1 MLKHIPKKSLF
12 LFAGDA
18 LLITISLC
26 LSFVIISRDTLNVF
40 YTYTG
45 ASVISL
51 FFYLF
56 VFYMAEIYSFR
67 GRIISAKFILR
78 LVVAIIIS
86 NCMIA
91 AAFYVFHKWK
101 YDRSVFFLNCVFILF
116 YAVSWRLF
124 FDRFFKFGKRC
135 SSILKRAIL
144 PIIPSSYKQF
154 VKKID
159 DAQFSGTEIDNTQ
172 TLYGYIT
179 GKVPISQINYSWLSY
194 SDFYK
199 KNKALYNLKIK
210 VALDKIF
217 AILIIIIT
225 LPLIIVSAIAI
236 KLESRGSVFFT
247 QERRGEGTKTIKII
261 KFRTMI
267 QGMEEERERAGFR
280 NDPRITGVGKI
291 LRFFRIDEIPQ
302 LWNVIKGD
310 MSIVGPR
317 TLMKQEVSRF
327 SSEIP
332 YFYIRHFVKP
342 GITGWAQVHYKHGAN
357 AKDATE
363 KLQYDLYYIM
373 NLSPL
378 LDFYIFL
385 LTLKVVLYGRGA
397 R

>member
-1 MLKHIPKKSLF
+1 MLKHIPKKSLL
-12 LFAGDA
+12 LFVGDA

-26 LSFVIISRDTLNVF
+26 LSFVILSRGTSNVF

-67 GRIISAKFILR
+67 GRIISAKFILK
-78 LVVAIIIS
+78 LVVSIIIS

-91 AAFYVFHKWK
+91 ATFYVFHKWK
-101 YDRSVFFLNCVFILF
+101 YDRSVYFLNCAFILF
-116 YAVSWRLF
+116 YAISWRLI

-135 SSILKRAIL
+135 SNILKRAIL

-159 DAQFSGTEIDNTQ
+159 DAQFDGTEIDETQ

-236 KLESRGSVFFT
+236 KLESRGPVFFR

-342 GITGWAQVHYKHGAN
+342 GITGWAQVHYKHGVN
-357 AKDATE
+357 AEDATE

-385 LTLKVVLYGRGA
+385 MTLKVVLYGRGA

>member
-1 MLKHIPKKSLF
+1 MLKHIPKKSLL
-12 LFAGDA
+12 LFVGDA

-26 LSFVIISRDTLNVF
+26 LSFVILSRDTSNVF

-67 GRIISAKFILR
+67 GRIISAKFILK
-78 LVVAIIIS
+78 LVVSIIIS

-91 AAFYVFHKWK
+91 ATFYVFHKWK

-135 SSILKRAIL
+135 SNILKRAIL
-144 PIIPSSYKQF
+144 PIIPGSYKQF

-159 DAQFSGTEIDNTQ
+159 DAQFDGTEIDETQ

-225 LPLIIVSAIAI
+225 LPLVIVSAIAI

-332 YFYIRHFVKP
+332 FFYIRHFVKP

-357 AKDATE
+357 AEDATE

>member
-1 MLKHIPKKSLF
+1 
-12 LFAGDA
+12 
-18 LLITISLC
+18 
-26 LSFVIISRDTLNVF
+26 
-40 YTYTG
+40 
-45 ASVISL
+45 
-51 FFYLF
+51 
-56 VFYMAEIYSFR
+56 MAEIYSFR
-67 GRIISAKFILR
+67 GRIISAKFILK
-78 LVVAIIIS
+78 LVVSIIIS

-91 AAFYVFHKWK
+91 ATFYVFHKWK
-101 YDRSVFFLNCVFILF
+101 YDRSVFFLNCAFILF
-116 YAVSWRLF
+116 YAISWRLI

-135 SSILKRAIL
+135 SNILKRAIL

-159 DAQFSGTEIDNTQ
+159 DAQFDGTEIDETQ

-217 AILIIIIT
+217 AILIIIVT

-247 QERRGEGTKTIKII
+247 QERRGEGTKTIEII

-280 NDPRITGVGKI
+280 NDPRITGVGRI

-342 GITGWAQVHYKHGAN
+342 GITGWAQVHYKHGVN
-357 AKDATE
+357 AEDATE

-385 LTLKVVLYGRGA
+385 MTLKVVLYGRGA

>member
-1 MLKHIPKKSLF
+1 MLKHIPKKSLL
-12 LFAGDA
+12 LFVGDA

-26 LSFVIISRDTLNVF
+26 LSFVILSRGTSNVF

-67 GRIISAKFILR
+67 GRIISAKFILK
-78 LVVAIIIS
+78 LVVSIIIS

-91 AAFYVFHKWK
+91 ATFYVFHKWK
-101 YDRSVFFLNCVFILF
+101 YDRSVFFLNCAFILF
-116 YAVSWRLF
+116 SAVSWRLF

-135 SSILKRAIL
+135 SNILKRAIF

-159 DAQFSGTEIDNTQ
+159 DAQFDGTEIDETQ

-217 AILIIIIT
+217 AIFIIIIT

-236 KLESRGSVFFT
+236 KLESRGPVFFR

-342 GITGWAQVHYKHGAN
+342 GITGWAQVHYKHGVN
-357 AKDATE
+357 AEDATE

-385 LTLKVVLYGRGA
+385 MTLKVVLYGRGA

>member
-1 MLKHIPKKSLF
+1 MLKHIPKKSLL
-12 LFAGDA
+12 LFVGDA

-26 LSFVIISRDTLNVF
+26 LSFVILSRDTSNVF

-67 GRIISAKFILR
+67 GRIISAKFILK
-78 LVVAIIIS
+78 LVVSIIIS

-91 AAFYVFHKWK
+91 ATFYVFHKWK
-101 YDRSVFFLNCVFILF
+101 YDRSVFFLNCIFILF

-135 SSILKRAIL
+135 SNILKRAIL
-144 PIIPSSYKQF
+144 PIIPGSYKQF

-159 DAQFSGTEIDNTQ
+159 DAQFDGTEIDETQ

-357 AKDATE
+357 AEDATE

>member
-1 MLKHIPKKSLF
+1 MLKHIPKKSLL
-12 LFAGDA
+12 LFVGDA

-26 LSFVIISRDTLNVF
+26 LSFVILSRDTSNVF

-67 GRIISAKFILR
+67 GRIISAKFILK
-78 LVVAIIIS
+78 LVVSIIIS

-91 AAFYVFHKWK
+91 ATFYVFHKWK
-101 YDRSVFFLNCVFILF
+101 YYRSVFFLNCVFILF

-135 SSILKRAIL
+135 SNILKRAIL
-144 PIIPSSYKQF
+144 PIIPGSYKQF

-159 DAQFSGTEIDNTQ
+159 DAQFDGTEIDETQ

-280 NDPRITGVGKI
+280 NDPRITGVGRI

-357 AKDATE
+357 AEDATE

>member
-1 MLKHIPKKSLF
+1 MLKHIPKKSLL
-12 LFAGDA
+12 LFVGDA

-26 LSFVIISRDTLNVF
+26 LSFVILSRGTSNVF

-67 GRIISAKFILR
+67 GRIISAKFILK
-78 LVVAIIIS
+78 LVVSIIIS

-91 AAFYVFHKWK
+91 ATFYVFHKWK
-101 YDRSVFFLNCVFILF
+101 YDRSVFFLNCAFILF
-116 YAVSWRLF
+116 YAVSWRLI
-124 FDRFFKFGKRC
+124 FDRFFKFGRRC
-135 SSILKRAIL
+135 SNNLKRSIL
-144 PIIPSSYKQF
+144 PIIPGSYKQF

-159 DAQFSGTEIDNTQ
+159 DAQFDGTEIDETQ

-261 KFRTMI
+261 KFRTMV

-357 AKDATE
+357 AEDATE

>member
-1 MLKHIPKKSLF
+1 MLKHIPKKSLL
-12 LFAGDA
+12 LFVGDA

-26 LSFVIISRDTLNVF
+26 LSFVILSRDTSNVF

-67 GRIISAKFILR
+67 GRIISAKFILK
-78 LVVAIIIS
+78 LVVSIIIS

-101 YDRSVFFLNCVFILF
+101 YDRSVFFLNCIFILF

-135 SSILKRAIL
+135 SNILKRAIL
-144 PIIPSSYKQF
+144 PIIPGSYKQF

-159 DAQFSGTEIDNTQ
+159 DAQFDGTEIDETQ

-332 YFYIRHFVKP
+332 FFYIRHFVKP

-357 AKDATE
+357 AEDATE

>member
-1 MLKHIPKKSLF
+1 MLKHIPKKSLL
-12 LFAGDA
+12 LFVGDA

-26 LSFVIISRDTLNVF
+26 LSFVILSRGTSNVF

-67 GRIISAKFILR
+67 GRIISAKFILK
-78 LVVAIIIS
+78 LVVSIIIS

-91 AAFYVFHKWK
+91 ATFYVFHKWK

-135 SSILKRAIL
+135 SNILKRAIL
-144 PIIPSSYKQF
+144 PIIPGSYKQF

-159 DAQFSGTEIDNTQ
+159 DAQFDGTEIDETQ

-280 NDPRITGVGKI
+280 NDPRITGVGRI

-332 YFYIRHFVKP
+332 FFYIRHFVKP

-357 AKDATE
+357 AEDATE

>member
-12 LFAGDA
+12 LFVGDA

-67 GRIISAKFILR
+67 GRVISAKFILK
-78 LVVAIIIS
+78 LVVSIIIS

-91 AAFYVFHKWK
+91 ATFYVFHKWK
-101 YDRSVFFLNCVFILF
+101 YDRSVFFLNCAFILF
-116 YAVSWRLF
+116 YAISWRLI

-135 SSILKRAIL
+135 SNILKRTIL
-144 PIIPSSYKQF
+144 PIIPGSYKQF

-159 DAQFSGTEIDNTQ
+159 DAQFDGTEIDETQ

-217 AILIIIIT
+217 AILIIIVT
-225 LPLIIVSAIAI
+225 LPIIIVSAIAI

-267 QGMEEERERAGFR
+267 QGMENERERAGCR
-280 NDPRITGVGKI
+280 NDPRITSVGRI

-332 YFYIRHFVKP
+332 FFYIRHFVKP

-357 AKDATE
+357 AEDATE

>member
-1 MLKHIPKKSLF
+1 MLKHIPKKSLL

-26 LSFVIISRDTLNVF
+26 LSFVILSRNTSNVF

-45 ASVISL
+45 ASVTSL

-67 GRIISAKFILR
+67 GRIISAKFILK
-78 LVVAIIIS
+78 LVVSIIIS

-91 AAFYVFHKWK
+91 ATFYVFHKWK
-101 YDRSVFFLNCVFILF
+101 YDRSVYFLNCAFILF
-116 YAVSWRLF
+116 YVISWRLI
-124 FDRFFKFGKRC
+124 FDRFFKFVKRC
-135 SSILKRAIL
+135 SNILKRAIY

-159 DAQFSGTEIDNTQ
+159 DAQFDGTEIDETQ
-172 TLYGYIT
+172 TLYGYLT

-225 LPLIIVSAIAI
+225 LPLIIASAIAI
-236 KLESRGSVFFT
+236 KLESRGPVFFT

-267 QGMEEERERAGFR
+267 QGMEDERERAGFR
-280 NDPRITGVGKI
+280 NDPRITGVGRI

-302 LWNVIKGD
+302 LWNVIKGE

-342 GITGWAQVHYKHGAN
+342 GITGWAQVHYKHGVN
-357 AKDATE
+357 AEDATE

-385 LTLKVVLYGRGA
+385 MTLKVVLYGRGA

>member
-1 MLKHIPKKSLF
+1 MLKHIPKKSLL
-12 LFAGDA
+12 LFVGDA

-26 LSFVIISRDTLNVF
+26 LSFVILSRDTSNVF

-67 GRIISAKFILR
+67 GRVISAKFILK
-78 LVVAIIIS
+78 LVVSIIIS

-91 AAFYVFHKWK
+91 ATFYVFHKWK
-101 YDRSVFFLNCVFILF
+101 YDRSVFFLNCIFILF
-116 YAVSWRLF
+116 YAVSWRLI

-135 SSILKRAIL
+135 SNILKRAIL
-144 PIIPSSYKQF
+144 PIIPGSYKQF

-159 DAQFSGTEIDNTQ
+159 DAQFDGTEIDETQ

-357 AKDATE
+357 AEDATE

>member
-135 SSILKRAIL
+135 SNILKRAIL

-159 DAQFSGTEIDNTQ
+159 DAQFDGTEIDETQ

-217 AILIIIIT
+217 AILIIIVT
-225 LPLIIVSAIAI
+225 LPIIIVSAIAI

-357 AKDATE
+357 AEDATE

>member
-26 LSFVIISRDTLNVF
+26 LSFVILSRNTSNVF

-67 GRIISAKFILR
+67 GRIISAKFILK
-78 LVVAIIIS
+78 LVVSIIIS

-91 AAFYVFHKWK
+91 ATFYVFHKWK
-101 YDRSVFFLNCVFILF
+101 YDRSVYFLNCAFILF
-116 YAVSWRLF
+116 YAISWRLI

-135 SSILKRAIL
+135 SNILKRAIL

-154 VKKID
+154 VRKID
-159 DAQFSGTEIDNTQ
+159 DAQFDGTEIDDTQ
-172 TLYGYIT
+172 TLYGYLT

-236 KLESRGSVFFT
+236 KLESRGPVFFR

-267 QGMEEERERAGFR
+267 QGMEDERERAGCR
-280 NDPRITGVGKI
+280 NDPRITGVGRI
-291 LRFFRIDEIPQ
+291 LRFFRIDELPQ

-342 GITGWAQVHYKHGAN
+342 GITGWAQVHYKHGVN
-357 AKDATE
+357 AEDATE

-385 LTLKVVLYGRGA
+385 MTLKVVLYGRGA

>member
-1 MLKHIPKKSLF
+1 MLKHIPKKSLL
-12 LFAGDA
+12 LFVGDA

-26 LSFVIISRDTLNVF
+26 LSFVILSRDTSNVF

-67 GRIISAKFILR
+67 GRIISAKFILK
-78 LVVAIIIS
+78 LVVSIIIS

-91 AAFYVFHKWK
+91 ATFYVFHKWK

-135 SSILKRAIL
+135 SNILKRAIL
-144 PIIPSSYKQF
+144 PIIPGSYKQF

-159 DAQFSGTEIDNTQ
+159 DAQFDGTEIDETQ

-357 AKDATE
+357 AEDATE

>member
-1 MLKHIPKKSLF
+1 MLKHIPKKSLL
-12 LFAGDA
+12 LFVGDA

-26 LSFVIISRDTLNVF
+26 LSFVILSRNTSNVF

-67 GRIISAKFILR
+67 GRIISAKFILK
-78 LVVAIIIS
+78 LVVSIIIS

-91 AAFYVFHKWK
+91 ATFYVFHKWK
-101 YDRSVFFLNCVFILF
+101 YDRSVFFLNCAFILF

-135 SSILKRAIL
+135 SNILKRAIL

-159 DAQFSGTEIDNTQ
+159 DAQFDGTEIDETQ

-236 KLESRGSVFFT
+236 KLESRGPVFFR

-280 NDPRITGVGKI
+280 NDPRITGVGRI

-342 GITGWAQVHYKHGAN
+342 GITGWAQVHYKHGVN
-357 AKDATE
+357 AEDATE

-385 LTLKVVLYGRGA
+385 MTLKVVLYGRGA